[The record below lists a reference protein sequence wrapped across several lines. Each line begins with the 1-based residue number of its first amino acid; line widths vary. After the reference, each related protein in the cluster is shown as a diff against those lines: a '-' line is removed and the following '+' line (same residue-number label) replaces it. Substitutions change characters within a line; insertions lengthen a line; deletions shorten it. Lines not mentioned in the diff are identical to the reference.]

1 MRRKCTRRVK
11 RIAGLRSSCALPKTN
26 NHVPSVTVYS
36 KKNRILP
43 IKNQTAMS
51 KSLMM
56 LNVSYLPRI
65 TSLSWP
71 TDSVIAG
78 CRPSSCVRV
87 WLGDVCCADVCWA
100 DVCWAGLFSSIAL
113 SDRLQLVLIHVE
125 PFFRRDRF
133 HRVDRLLEHHIERAG
148 LTRTV
153 LLIGTVVP
161 VQIGRA

>member
-65 TSLSWP
+65 TSSSWP
-71 TDSVIAG
+71 SDSVIAG
-78 CRPSSCVRV
+78 YRPSPGVRV
-87 WLGDVCCADVCWA
+87 WLGDVCWA
-100 DVCWAGLFSSIAL
+100 DVCWAGCFLSIAL
-113 SDRLQLVLIHVE
+113 SDRL
-125 PFFRRDRF
+125 
-133 HRVDRLLEHHIERAG
+133 
-148 LTRTV
+148 
-153 LLIGTVVP
+153 
-161 VQIGRA
+161 